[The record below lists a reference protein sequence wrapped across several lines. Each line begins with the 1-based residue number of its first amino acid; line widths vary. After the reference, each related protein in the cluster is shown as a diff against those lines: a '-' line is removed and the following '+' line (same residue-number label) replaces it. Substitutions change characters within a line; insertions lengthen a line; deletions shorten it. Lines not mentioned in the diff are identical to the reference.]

1 MAITSDKDKPN
12 FLNQHLK
19 SIIFLLGVLIF
30 AASYFLLWQPAWQKM
45 NIDYSQAV
53 IKEKEATLTA
63 KKKIWQSLKDTEEIY
78 LSISPEAKARVLE
91 FLPRDQELPNLY
103 YNLDQLA
110 KTAGYK
116 IVTLVVN
123 QETDEETNEKDSAP
137 KKGLQTLKVNLSL
150 EGSGYQNLKNFL
162 SALENNL
169 RIFDLESLNWD
180 PSDTSFEVSFKT
192 YYYLPTAESPGSSN
206 LPGNAN
212 IGP

>member
-103 YNLDQLA
+103 YNLDKLA
-110 KTAGYK
+110 KAAGYK

-123 QETDEETNEKDSAP
+123 QETDKETNEKDSAP